1 MRKINRWYII
11 NWYITINIIK
21 ITIKIITTLIQR
33 NSTISTNKSQIFI
46 TYSNNQQDILI
57 QLIEWE
63 VSITFHNNL
72 LIKFSLILIPSI
84 FIPQIKITN
93 DNYDDCIFNISTED
107 KTTNNQNTNTNNK
120 WKLNKE

>member
-1 MRKINRWYII
+1 MKINRWCII
-11 NWYITINIIK
+11 TWYITINIIK

-33 NSTISTNKSQIFI
+33 NSIIPTKKSQIFI

-72 LIKFSLILIPSI
+72 LIKFSLTLIPQI

-93 DNYDDCIFNISTED
+93 DNYDNCIFNISTED
-107 KTTNNQNTNTNNK
+107 KTTNIHNTNTNNK
-120 WKLNKE
+120 

>member
-1 MRKINRWYII
+1 MMYYYLIYH
-11 NWYITINIIK
+11 INIIE

-33 NSTISTNKSQIFI
+33 NSTIPTKKSQIFI

-72 LIKFSLILIPSI
+72 LIKFSLTLVPLI
-84 FIPQIKITN
+84 FIPQI
-93 DNYDDCIFNISTED
+93 
-107 KTTNNQNTNTNNK
+107 
-120 WKLNKE
+120 

>member
-1 MRKINRWYII
+1 MSTSNRWCII
-11 NWYITINIIK
+11 IWYITINIIK

-33 NSTISTNKSQIFI
+33 NSTIQTNKSQIFI

-72 LIKFSLILIPSI
+72 LIKFSLTLIPPI
-84 FIPQIKITN
+84 FIPQI
-93 DNYDDCIFNISTED
+93 
-107 KTTNNQNTNTNNK
+107 
-120 WKLNKE
+120 

>member
-1 MRKINRWYII
+1 MRKINRWCII
-11 NWYITINIIK
+11 IWYITINIIK

-33 NSTISTNKSQIFI
+33 NSTIPTKKSQIFI

-72 LIKFSLILIPSI
+72 LIKFSLTLIPLI
-84 FIPQIKITN
+84 FIQQIKITN
-93 DNYDDCIFNISTED
+93 DNYDNFIFNISTED
-107 KTTNNQNTNTNNK
+107 KTTNIHNTNTNNK
-120 WKLNKE
+120 